1 MTKSAFDKNVKQP
14 LAAGENQGRD
24 FDLVDNA
31 EDLDFLRGLYPKLST
46 DQLLEL
52 KERLDGYFEVAL
64 EASLERYPKDS
75 VDDSKMSF

>member
-1 MTKSAFDKNVKQP
+1 MCGTASKDDRRQSFSARRNP
-14 LAAGENQGRD
+14 GRD

-31 EDLDFLRGLYPKLST
+31 EDLDFLRGVYPKLSN

-64 EASLERYPKDS
+64 EVFIESHPRGT
-75 VDDSKMSF
+75 VDDDHVNS